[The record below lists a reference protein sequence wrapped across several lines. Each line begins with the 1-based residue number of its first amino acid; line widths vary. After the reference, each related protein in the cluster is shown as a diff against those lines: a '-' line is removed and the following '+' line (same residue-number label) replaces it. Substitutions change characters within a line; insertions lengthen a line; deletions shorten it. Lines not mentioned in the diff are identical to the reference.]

1 MQSANRAF
9 GTDERGKMRTCRYV
23 DRTTT
28 LELLPLLAFRR
39 TATVHRGARP
49 RFAPSHAQG
58 WPCWLSTTT
67 DALRPLKAELYCKG
81 RSRRHVMCPRCQPR
95 SRSLS
100 FLSMLHFEKLLLFCY
115 PYKMG
120 FLSPYHCEALES
132 CIMSAVTT
140 FSKSL
145 TY

>member
-1 MQSANRAF
+1 MMQSANRAF

-67 DALRPLKAELYCKG
+67 DALRPLKAEVYCKG
-81 RSRRHVMCPRCQPR
+81 RSRRHVIVMCPRCQPR

-100 FLSMLHFEKLLLFCY
+100 FSQLCCSLRNCYYSVTLTKWAFYHHIIVKL
-115 PYKMG
+115 
-120 FLSPYHCEALES
+120 
-132 CIMSAVTT
+132 
-140 FSKSL
+140 
-145 TY
+145 

>member
-1 MQSANRAF
+1 MMQSANRAF

-58 WPCWLSTTT
+58 WPCWLSTT
-67 DALRPLKAELYCKG
+67 DALRPLKAEVYCKG

-100 FLSMLHFEKLLLFCY
+100 FSLLCCSLRNCYYSVTLTKWAFYHHIIVKL
-115 PYKMG
+115 
-120 FLSPYHCEALES
+120 
-132 CIMSAVTT
+132 
-140 FSKSL
+140 
-145 TY
+145 